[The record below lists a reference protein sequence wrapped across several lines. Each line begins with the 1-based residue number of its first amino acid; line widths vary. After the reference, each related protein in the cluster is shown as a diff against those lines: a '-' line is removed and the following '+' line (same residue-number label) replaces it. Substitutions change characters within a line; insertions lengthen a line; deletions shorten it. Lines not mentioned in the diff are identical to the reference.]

1 MNPKIQY
8 ELIERKLNMLRYET
22 EANVSVSIDLQNGYS
37 VIAMAKWDNE
47 QKKYYTT
54 LLLHEN
60 TVSKWDLIDTAENVE
75 IESDM
80 KTIKRDMAQ
89 YVTDL
94 LTDGFFKKYIDRYEY
109 ELKCFD
115 KGFDVLEREKLAATN
130 MEGKS
135 HD

>member
-1 MNPKIQY
+1 
-8 ELIERKLNMLRYET
+8 MLRYET
-22 EANVSVSIDLQNGYS
+22 EANVTVSIDLQNGYS
-37 VIAMAKWDNE
+37 VIAMARWDNE
-47 QKKYYTT
+47 KKKYYTT

-60 TVSKWDLIDTAENVE
+60 TVSKLDLIEEAVNVE

-115 KGFDVLEREKLAATN
+115 RGFEIMEKER
-130 MEGKS
+130 KS
-135 HD
+135 AND

>member
-1 MNPKIQY
+1 
-8 ELIERKLNMLRYET
+8 MLRYET
-22 EANVSVSIDLQNGYS
+22 EANVTVSIDLQNGYS
-37 VIAMAKWDNE
+37 VIAMARWDNE
-47 QKKYYTT
+47 KKKYYTT

-60 TVSKWDLIDTAENVE
+60 TVSKWDLIEEAANVE

-115 KGFDVLEREKLAATN
+115 RGFEVLARERLVVN
-130 MEGKS
+130 DMEVKS
-135 HD
+135 

>member
-1 MNPKIQY
+1 VNPKIQY
-8 ELIERKLNMLRYET
+8 ESIERKLNMLRYET
-22 EANVSVSIDLQNGYS
+22 DANVSVSIDLQNGYS

-47 QKKYYTT
+47 KKKYYTT

-60 TVSKWDLIDTAENVE
+60 TVSKWDLIETAANIE

-80 KTIKRDMAQ
+80 KAIKRDMAQ

-94 LTDGFFKKYIDRYEY
+94 LTNGFFKKYIDRYEY

-115 KGFDVLEREKLAATN
+115 KGFEVLEREKLAASN
-130 MEGKS
+130 MEGRN

>member
-1 MNPKIQY
+1 
-8 ELIERKLNMLRYET
+8 MLRYET

>member
-1 MNPKIQY
+1 
-8 ELIERKLNMLRYET
+8 MLRYET
-22 EANVSVSIDLQNGYS
+22 EANVTVSIDLQNGYS
-37 VIAMAKWDNE
+37 IIAMARWDNE
-47 QKKYYTT
+47 KKKYYST

-60 TVSKWDLIDTAENVE
+60 TVSKWDLIEEATNLE
-75 IESDM
+75 IDSDM

-115 KGFDVLEREKLAATN
+115 RGFEILAREKSAATN
-130 MEGKS
+130 MEVGK
-135 HD
+135 HAEGMDL